1 MHSKMCLPTYNL
13 VSVLFSAIEISTIL
27 AIPNVT
33 KTNDIWKKTR
43 CFRHILEG
51 SITPQSNQNTF

>member
-1 MHSKMCLPTYNL
+1 MST
-13 VSVLFSAIEISTIL
+13 AIEIPTIL

-33 KTNDIWKKTR
+33 KTNDIWKKKQTKKR
-43 CFRHILEG
+43 CFPHILEG